1 MSAVER
7 TLARWARWPIILALA
22 LASLLLMVALG
33 HVGRQPGVP
42 AATALDLR
50 LGYTQAEAAAALAPL
65 TPAQRDLAARAH
77 QTLDVVYPLTYG
89 ALFALLLVRLW
100 PRRRFWLLAPAAVLA
115 DLGENALLAA
125 MYWGY
130 PARLGLTPFASALT
144 TLKWGLVGMVALLL
158 LLGFARRG
166 WAAVKGQLR

>member
-77 QTLDVVYPLTYG
+77 LTLDVVYPLAYG

-100 PRRRFWLLAPAAVLA
+100 PRRASGCWPPPPCWPTWAKTPCWRPCTGATRPA
-115 DLGENALLAA
+115 
-125 MYWGY
+125 
-130 PARLGLTPFASALT
+130 
-144 TLKWGLVGMVALLL
+144 
-158 LLGFARRG
+158 
-166 WAAVKGQLR
+166 WA